1 MGSQYGSLPAVA
13 AEEGSLVPFA
23 GLPLREAAD
32 KQEQQK

>member
-1 MGSQYGSLPAVA
+1 MESQYGSLPAVA